1 MFSGLL
7 FSIHSFQQRF
17 VKPYY
22 SVPGSRPGCWVITV
36 EKQIS
41 VARGFLLMRNRDSPG
56 QAYPLL
62 QNHFVFL
69 QFQASS
75 WDSDSMFQIFI
86 PAHFTAYLFIIVSCM
101 SSASYKECGFTYAL
115 YDTLKKLLRWS
126 K

>member
-22 SVPGSRPGCWVITV
+22 SVPGSRPRCWVITV
-36 EKQIS
+36 ERQIS

-56 QAYPLL
+56 QKYHLL
-62 QNHFVFL
+62 QNHLVFL

-75 WDSDSMFQIFI
+75 WDSGSMFQIFI
-86 PAHFTAYLFIIVSCM
+86 PAHFTAYLLSSLVVCHLLLIRNVGSPMHCM
-101 SSASYKECGFTYAL
+101 TH
-115 YDTLKKLLRWS
+115 
-126 K
+126 